1 MNWKTIHD
9 QIIKRA
15 QSRTLE
21 GYSELHHILPK
32 CLGGTDDPSNLVRLT
47 AREHFII
54 HKILTILY
62 PKEDKLY
69 YAVWSMTNRTTGD
82 CIRDYKIGS
91 REYERLRN
99 NFSSR
104 MSKSMMGENN
114 PNYGRDFTEEERLNM
129 SEAQKRRF
137 QDPNE
142 RLKANPFYGITEERR
157 AELSEIWSNAS
168 KGSKNGRFKY
178 DKKVARINKETDEV
192 LEVYDYV
199 RDLDALG
206 YASKYVIN
214 CCNGKSTT
222 HAKFK
227 WAWVDKDGEV

>member
-1 MNWKTIHD
+1 MNWKKIHD

-32 CLGGTDDPSNLVRLT
+32 CLGGSDDESNLVRLT

-54 HKILTILY
+54 HKILVILN
-62 PKEDKLY
+62 PNEDKLH
-69 YAVWSMTNRTTGD
+69 YAVWSMTNRTNGD
-82 CIRDYKIGS
+82 CIRNYRIGS

-99 NFSSR
+99 NFALRVSE
-104 MSKSMMGENN
+104 SMKGESN
-114 PNYGRDFTEEERLNM
+114 PNYNRKFTKAERQKM
-129 SEAQKRRF
+129 SESQKKRYE
-137 QDPNE
+137 DPNE
-142 RLKANPFYGITEERR
+142 RLRANPFYGVTEKRR
-157 AELSEIWSNAS
+157 AELSEIWSNAA

-178 DKKVARINKETDEV
+178 DKKVARIDKETNQV
-192 LEVYDYV
+192 LQVYDYV

-206 YASKYVIN
+206 YTSKYVIN

-227 WAWVDKDGEV
+227 WAWVD

>member
-1 MNWKTIHD
+1 MDWKKIHD
-9 QIIKRA
+9 QIIDRA
-15 QSRTLE
+15 KNRIIE
-21 GYSELHHILPK
+21 GYSESHHIIPK
-32 CLGGTDDPSNLVRLT
+32 CLGGTNDNENLVNLT

-114 PNYGRDFTEEERLNM
+114 PNYGRDFTEEERLKM
-129 SEAQKRRF
+129 SNSQKKRF

-142 RLKANPFYGITEERR
+142 RLKANPFYKASDERKK
-157 AELSEIWSNAS
+157 ELSKIWSEC
-168 KGSKNGRFKY
+168 KMGPKNGRFKH
-178 DKKVARINKETDEV
+178 DKPVLQLDLNGNIVKE
-192 LEVYDYV
+192 YDYARLV
-199 RDLDALG
+199 ERDGFCA
-206 YASKYVIN
+206 KYVIN
-214 CCNGKSTT
+214 CCNGKSKT
-222 HAKFK
+222 HAKHK
-227 WAWVDKDGEV
+227 WVWKTE